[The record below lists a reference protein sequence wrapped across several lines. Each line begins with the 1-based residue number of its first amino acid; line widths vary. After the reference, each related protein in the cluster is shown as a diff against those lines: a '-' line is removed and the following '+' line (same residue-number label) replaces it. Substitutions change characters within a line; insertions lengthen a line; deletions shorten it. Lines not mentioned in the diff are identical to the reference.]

1 MFVCLEI
8 GVDVDVGARVYNKL
22 MLFLYMEA
30 TPASLYR
37 TWHHTLLSFFH
48 ALCTSNCAST
58 KAYASV
64 LKFIKAMAHVADV
77 QKKAL
82 TSGKKR
88 DAWNT
93 SMCLDSVQLVLF

>member
-1 MFVCLEI
+1 VFVCLEI
-8 GVDVDVGARVYNKL
+8 GVDVDVGAQVYNNNL

-77 QKKAL
+77 QKKP
-82 TSGKKR
+82 
-88 DAWNT
+88 
-93 SMCLDSVQLVLF
+93 

>member
-1 MFVCLEI
+1 MLVYAICLNCVCML
-8 GVDVDVGARVYNKL
+8 GNRQDVDVGARVYNYNL

-77 QKKAL
+77 QKKP
-82 TSGKKR
+82 
-88 DAWNT
+88 
-93 SMCLDSVQLVLF
+93 